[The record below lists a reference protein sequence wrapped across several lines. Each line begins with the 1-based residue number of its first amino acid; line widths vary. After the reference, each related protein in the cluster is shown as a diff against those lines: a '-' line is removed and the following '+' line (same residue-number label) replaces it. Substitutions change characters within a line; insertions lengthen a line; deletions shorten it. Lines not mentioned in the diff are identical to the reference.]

1 MRIGIGCRTILNPTL
16 GEGAGVG
23 HYTYFLVK
31 HLLDIDHD
39 NEYVLF
45 FDSRMQDTA
54 EFQKPNVTVR
64 HFPFYQYK
72 KFLPFSYSH
81 MLITALLLKER
92 LDVFHTPGGMLPLTY
107 PKKSIVTI
115 HDLAI
120 YKNPAWFPDQI
131 ISTKLLV
138 PQMIRNASH
147 LIAVSKSTRED
158 LRDIFN
164 VPSGK
169 MSIVHEAP
177 FVTPI
182 NLKDKNTD
190 VLKKFRLHL
199 PYVLFIGTLE
209 PRKNLENLILAF
221 EHLKKHRGHGDVQLV
236 IAGGIGYRHEPIL
249 EKLNTPK
256 YKQCIRYL
264 GYITHNEKLGL
275 LRSASVFAY
284 PSLYEGFGLPVLEA
298 MSMGVPVVTSSVSS
312 LPEIG
317 GNAVLYA
324 DPEKPSEI
332 ARAIS
337 RILLNPHVAQEMA
350 KRGRQ
355 QASRF
360 TWEQTARDT
369 LAVYERVGRTKVE
382 KGKKQENGERSGK
395 AAAPAK
401 RLGFKFPRL
410 RSFARKKGKRKK

>member
-1 MRIGIGCRTILNPTL
+1 MEDSQHSVFRVYSMPKEDGHMRIGIGCRTILNPTL

-45 FDSRMQDTA
+45 FDSRMQDTT
-54 EFQKPNVTVR
+54 EFHKPNVTVR

-107 PKKSIVTI
+107 PKKSIATI

-120 YKNPAWFPDQI
+120 YKNPAWFPDQV

-138 PQMIRNASH
+138 PQMVRHASH
-147 LIAVSKSTRED
+147 LIAVSRSTRDD

-164 VPSGK
+164 ISAGK

-177 FVTPI
+177 FVSSI

-190 VLKKFRLHL
+190 VLKKFRLRQ
-199 PYVLFIGTLE
+199 PYILFIGTLE

-221 EHLKKHRGHGDVQLV
+221 EHLKKRRGHENVQLV
-236 IAGGIGYRHEPIL
+236 IAGGTGYRHEPIL
-249 EKLNTPK
+249 DMLNTPK
-256 YKQCIRYL
+256 YKKFVRYC
-264 GYITHNEKLGL
+264 GYVTHNDKLGL
-275 LRSASVFAY
+275 LRNASVFAY

-298 MSMGVPVVTSSVSS
+298 MSMGVPVVTSNVSA

-317 GNAVLYA
+317 GKAVLYA
-324 DPEKPSEI
+324 DPDKPSDI
-332 ARAIS
+332 ARALG
-337 RILLNPHVAQEMA
+337 RILLNPELAQDMS
-350 KRGRQ
+350 KRGQ
-355 QASRF
+355 EQASRF
-360 TWEQTARDT
+360 TWDQTARDT
-369 LAVYERVGRTKVE
+369 LAVYEKVGRKE
-382 KGKKQENGERSGK
+382 KT
-395 AAAPAK
+395 
-401 RLGFKFPRL
+401 
-410 RSFARKKGKRKK
+410 KGKREKAKREKGEKK

>member
-31 HLLDIDHD
+31 HLLAIDHE

-54 EFQKPNVTVR
+54 EFHKPNVTVR

-147 LIAVSKSTRED
+147 LIAVSKSTRDD
-158 LRDIFN
+158 LRHIFN
-164 VPSGK
+164 VSPGK

-177 FVTPI
+177 FVTSI
-182 NLKDKNTD
+182 NLKDKDTD
-190 VLKKFRLHL
+190 VLKKFRIKQ

-221 EHLKKHRGHGDVQLV
+221 EHLKKHRGHEDVQLV
-236 IAGGIGYRHEPIL
+236 IAGSAGYRHEPIL
-249 EKLNTPK
+249 EKLNMPK

-264 GYITHNEKLGL
+264 GYVTHNEKLGL
-275 LRSASVFAY
+275 LRNAAVFAY

-298 MSMGVPVVTSSVSS
+298 MSMGVPVVTSNVSS

-317 GNAVLYA
+317 GKAVTYA
-324 DPEKPSEI
+324 DPDKPSDI
-332 ARAIS
+332 ARVLG
-337 RILLNPHVAQEMA
+337 RILLNPEVAQEMA
-350 KRGRQ
+350 VRGRE
-355 QASRF
+355 QAARF
-360 TWEQTARDT
+360 TWDQTARDT
-369 LAVYERVGRTKVE
+369 LAVYEKVGRKKE
-382 KGKKQENGERSGK
+382 KGKREKVKGEKGK
-395 AAAPAK
+395 N
-401 RLGFKFPRL
+401 
-410 RSFARKKGKRKK
+410 GKRKK